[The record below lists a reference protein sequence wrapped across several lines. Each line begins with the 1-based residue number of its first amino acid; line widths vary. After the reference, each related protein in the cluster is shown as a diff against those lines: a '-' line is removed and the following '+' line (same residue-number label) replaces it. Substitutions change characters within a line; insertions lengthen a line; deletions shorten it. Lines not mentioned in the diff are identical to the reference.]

1 MIKSLL
7 TIIISATV
15 AGSAFAGERTLK
27 AKSLVAISK
36 EAMKQAVR
44 DLVEKDEAAF
54 GELMADGKITE
65 TDKPLT
71 VFLVDVDIFDGLDG
85 IRLKGSNAELWVES
99 EALEK

>member
-1 MIKSLL
+1 MLKSLL
-7 TIIISATV
+7 TTIAALTL

-36 EAMKQAVR
+36 EAMNQAVR

-71 VFLVDVDIFDGLDG
+71 VFLVEVDLLDGLDG

>member
-27 AKSLVAISK
+27 AKSLVATSK

-65 TDKPLT
+65 TNKTLT
-71 VFLVDVDIFDGLDG
+71 VFLVDVDLFNGLDG
-85 IRLKGSNAELWVES
+85 IRLKGRNAELWVES
-99 EALEK
+99 ESLEK